1 MDNLTLIVVGVI
13 GFITIFGIIGN
24 LQTRIKLADW
34 LKDLKQMDASSQIRR
49 PQWIGDAIEDYR
61 SYHLAG
67 VTNVNSPVLIEKH
80 LMKQPIRI
88 LGIFRVP
95 TGNVIRLL
103 HGLPSLSII
112 VGVLGTFIGLTLAIM
127 AMQDTLVS
135 IGNQP
140 GQTTL
145 SVSSIVTAISEPFKG
160 MSIAFSTSIAGIGSS
175 LILAIVQSGFL
186 TGGTSLSYLQDRL
199 ISEAESFLDH
209 ALQEQLQNEKPKDS
223 LERLLDRLVSK
234 VQESFQQSIGDFSEK
249 MVDFTSGLEEAMNDV
264 KGILHAQ
271 REHTE
276 QFKNST
282 DILVSFGDRF
292 SDTITKLESVQ
303 HSVDKGLAKLGEHV
317 SGFEKQYKRTSEQF
331 DQGQKRMEQV
341 LQRSDRTM
349 EEAQKKTE
357 EITRALIAGVEQVHQ
372 RSDRTLEESQRKTEE
387 LGRGL
392 ITGVEQILSRY
403 EGKHEDFERKMAQQN
418 DEWFYRYQ
426 DKTEQYGRA
435 SESFSGSVQHLEKA
449 WHDTIETFK
458 RDFIDQLGYMFERE
472 RQSKNDHGGREQE
485 MRELIRA
492 LDSVYQNLSRDFKQ
506 THQYFG
512 DVYHVLQRLLDA
524 TVQSANMRHDR
535 DPYEPRR
542 ITINDSSPR

>member
-1 MDNLTLIVVGVI
+1 MENLTLIVVGII

-24 LQTRIKLADW
+24 FQARIKLADW
-34 LKDLKQMDASSQIRR
+34 LKELKQMDATSQSRR
-49 PQWIGDAIEDYR
+49 PQWMVDAMEDYR

-80 LMKQPIRI
+80 LMKQPIRV

-103 HGLPSLSII
+103 HGLPSLSIV

-127 AMQDTLVS
+127 AMQETLVG

-140 GQTTL
+140 GESTL

-160 MSIAFSTSIAGIGSS
+160 MSIAFVTSIAGIGSS
-175 LILAIVQSGFL
+175 LCLVVVQTGFL

-199 ISEAESFLDH
+199 ITEAESFLDH
-209 ALQEQLQNEKPKDS
+209 VLQEQLQNEKPKDS
-223 LERLLDRLVSK
+223 LERLLDRLITK
-234 VQESFQQSIGDFSEK
+234 VQESFQASIGDFSEK
-249 MVDFTSGLEEAMNDV
+249 MVGFTAGLEEAMTDV

-276 QFKNST
+276 QFKHST
-282 DILVSFGDRF
+282 DTLVAFGDRF

-303 HSVDKGLAKLGEHV
+303 HSVDKSLAKLGEHV
-317 SGFEKQYKRTSEQF
+317 SGFEKQYKRTSEQL

-349 EEAQKKTE
+349 EEAHKKTE
-357 EITRALIAGVEQVHQ
+357 EIARSLITGVEQVHQ
-372 RSDRTLEESQRKTEE
+372 RSDRTLEEAQKKTEE

-392 ITGVEQILSRY
+392 ISGVDSVLSRY
-403 EGKHEDFERKMAQQN
+403 ETKNEDFERRMAQQN

-426 DKTEQYGRA
+426 DKNEQYGRA
-435 SESFSGSVQHLEKA
+435 SESFASSVQHLEKA
-449 WHDTIETFK
+449 WYGTIETFK
-458 RDFIDQLGYMFERE
+458 RDFIDQLGHMFERE
-472 RQSKNDHGGREQE
+472 RQSKYDNGGREQE
-485 MRELIRA
+485 TRELIRA
-492 LDSVYQNLSRDFKQ
+492 LDAVYQNLSREFKQ

-524 TVQSANMRHDR
+524 TVQSANVRHER
-535 DPYEPRR
+535 DQYEPRR
-542 ITINDSSPR
+542 ITIHDSQQR